1 MLNLRKSKN
10 GFQFFDRIFPR
21 LTQLRPCL
29 RQFLDLQ
36 VCNDLST
43 LCFRK
48 ISHFSFLMRL
58 CSLSSPIGEDY
69 PIYASPPETSFGC
82 DGYIEVQSFLKIMF
96 GLMFIV
102 RSSRV
107 TMPTPKLS
115 ARPSTS
121 APTLVTP
128 TSSSTVSSAPTELS
142 STSST
147 SSVIGGSTLI
157 ARRFYKKKKRK
168 LLEIGC
174 VWPLLSRLRIF
185 TGWTRRW
192 QQLRQ
197 QQQQQQQVRVKAVAE
212 CIF

>member
-1 MLNLRKSKN
+1 
-10 GFQFFDRIFPR
+10 
-21 LTQLRPCL
+21 
-29 RQFLDLQ
+29 
-36 VCNDLST
+36 
-43 LCFRK
+43 
-48 ISHFSFLMRL
+48 MRL
-58 CSLSSPIGEDY
+58 CSLSSSIGEDY

-147 SSVIGGSTLI
+147 SSVIGGSTLT
-157 ARRFYKKKKRK
+157 ARRFYKKKEKIARNWLRLTTAVQAEDLYGLNEEVAAAAAAATAAAAGFDKRISK
-168 LLEIGC
+168 K
-174 VWPLLSRLRIF
+174 RF
-185 TGWTRRW
+185 HRRSP
-192 QQLRQ
+192 R
-197 QQQQQQQVRVKAVAE
+197 R
-212 CIF
+212 

>member
-1 MLNLRKSKN
+1 
-10 GFQFFDRIFPR
+10 
-21 LTQLRPCL
+21 
-29 RQFLDLQ
+29 
-36 VCNDLST
+36 
-43 LCFRK
+43 
-48 ISHFSFLMRL
+48 MRL

-96 GLMFIV
+96 GLMFIA

-147 SSVIGGSTLI
+147 SSVIGGSTLT
-157 ARRFYKKKKRK
+157 ARRFYKEKRENWLRLTTAVQAEDLYGLNEEVAAAAAAATAAAAGFDKRISKNAFPPTVTAKIEENNKKQVMIQATPTEPAVRRFPRI
-168 LLEIGC
+168 LLLG
-174 VWPLLSRLRIF
+174 PM
-185 TGWTRRW
+185 
-192 QQLRQ
+192 
-197 QQQQQQQVRVKAVAE
+197 
-212 CIF
+212 

>member
-1 MLNLRKSKN
+1 M
-10 GFQFFDRIFPR
+10 
-21 LTQLRPCL
+21 RPCL

-147 SSVIGGSTLI
+147 SSVIGGSTLT
-157 ARRFYKKKKRK
+157 ARRFYKEKEKTARNWLRLTTAVQAEDLYGLNEEVAAAAAAATAAAAGFDKRISKKH
-168 LLEIGC
+168 
-174 VWPLLSRLRIF
+174 F
-185 TGWTRRW
+185 HRRSP
-192 QQLRQ
+192 R
-197 QQQQQQQVRVKAVAE
+197 R
-212 CIF
+212 